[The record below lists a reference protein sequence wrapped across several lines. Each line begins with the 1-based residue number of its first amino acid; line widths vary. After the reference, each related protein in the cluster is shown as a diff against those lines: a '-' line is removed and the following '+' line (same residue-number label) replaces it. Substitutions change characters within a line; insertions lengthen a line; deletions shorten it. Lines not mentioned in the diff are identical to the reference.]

1 MYDHIYQRGSFTFLF
16 YLLSQIKIR
25 VCREKLKQKKK
36 QKQNKKFEEQNKSIT
51 YLERQEKVVEI
62 NFEWKKERVPEAFF
76 FSETDSVGESTCIQ
90 KKHERK

>member
-1 MYDHIYQRGSFTFLF
+1 MYDRIYQRGSFTFLF

-25 VCREKLKQKKK
+25 VCREKLKKNKNKK
-36 QKQNKKFEEQNKSIT
+36 KKFEEQNKSIT

-62 NFEWKKERVPEAFF
+62 NVEWKKERAPEAFF

-90 KKHERK
+90 RKHERK